1 MVDLQGHHHSCQVW
15 AQIKTAVMELIIPK
29 TLLGYEEVH
38 IRRFPKLQTSHSTQC
53 CQYCQMAL
61 YTHNPIISH
70 KMSCKYMWSA
80 HIIKIVLMIVVLHLK
95 YNLASKSYSCY
106 SSLTIPSG
114 RPPWLENIKTTE
126 RLIRDTYKRNE
137 VLQNAMLDEFI
148 KDTLHA
154 EIVGIV
160 SSTLTVCNFFKS
172 NFLGY

>member
-1 MVDLQGHHHSCQVW
+1 
-15 AQIKTAVMELIIPK
+15 
-29 TLLGYEEVH
+29 
-38 IRRFPKLQTSHSTQC
+38 
-53 CQYCQMAL
+53 
-61 YTHNPIISH
+61 
-70 KMSCKYMWSA
+70 MWSVRSLK
-80 HIIKIVLMIVVLHLK
+80 IIIVVLHLK
-95 YNLASKSYSCY
+95 FNLASKSYSCY

-160 SSTLTVCNFFKS
+160 SSTLTVSDMHFYPSYFGWHNRCIA
-172 NFLGY
+172 

>member
-1 MVDLQGHHHSCQVW
+1 MVDPQGHHHSCQVW

-53 CQYCQMAL
+53 CQYCQMVL

-70 KMSCKYMWSA
+70 KMSCKYMLIV
-80 HIIKIVLMIVVLHLK
+80 HILKIVIIVLLLNH
-95 YNLASKSYSCY
+95 NLLSKSDSSYC
-106 SSLTIPSG
+106 SLTIPSG

-160 SSTLTVCNFFKS
+160 SSTLTVS
-172 NFLGY
+172 

>member
-1 MVDLQGHHHSCQVW
+1 
-15 AQIKTAVMELIIPK
+15 
-29 TLLGYEEVH
+29 
-38 IRRFPKLQTSHSTQC
+38 
-53 CQYCQMAL
+53 
-61 YTHNPIISH
+61 
-70 KMSCKYMWSA
+70 MSCKYMWSA

>member
-1 MVDLQGHHHSCQVW
+1 
-15 AQIKTAVMELIIPK
+15 MECP
-29 TLLGYEEVH
+29 YHQNSV
-38 IRRFPKLQTSHSTQC
+38 
-53 CQYCQMAL
+53 
-61 YTHNPIISH
+61 
-70 KMSCKYMWSA
+70 
-80 HIIKIVLMIVVLHLK
+80 IVVLHLK

-160 SSTLTVCNFFKS
+160 SSTLTVCTMQVYLK
-172 NFLGY
+172 FLGYRYNKIDFTKFFYNILLNLIRRTNQGTKAKQNS

>member
-1 MVDLQGHHHSCQVW
+1 MECPYHQNSVD
-15 AQIKTAVMELIIPK
+15 II
-29 TLLGYEEVH
+29 V
-38 IRRFPKLQTSHSTQC
+38 
-53 CQYCQMAL
+53 A
-61 YTHNPIISH
+61 
-70 KMSCKYMWSA
+70 
-80 HIIKIVLMIVVLHLK
+80 LHLK

-160 SSTLTVCNFFKS
+160 SSTLTVS
-172 NFLGY
+172 NMQVYLKKFLGYNP

>member
-1 MVDLQGHHHSCQVW
+1 
-15 AQIKTAVMELIIPK
+15 MECPYHQNI
-29 TLLGYEEVH
+29 
-38 IRRFPKLQTSHSTQC
+38 
-53 CQYCQMAL
+53 
-61 YTHNPIISH
+61 
-70 KMSCKYMWSA
+70 
-80 HIIKIVLMIVVLHLK
+80 IVVLHLK

-160 SSTLTVCNFFKS
+160 SSTLTVCIVQVYLKILVYRYKIDFTKFCYNILLNLIRRTNQGTKAKQNS
-172 NFLGY
+172 

>member
-1 MVDLQGHHHSCQVW
+1 MVDPQGHLRSCQVW

-38 IRRFPKLQTSHSTQC
+38 IQRFPKLQTSHSTQC

-61 YTHNPIISH
+61 YTHSPIISH
-70 KMSCKYMWSA
+70 KMLCKYMWNVHSL
-80 HIIKIVLMIVVLHLK
+80 KHLK
-95 YNLASKSYSCY
+95 YNLATKSYSYYC
-106 SSLTIPSG
+106 SLTIPSG

-160 SSTLTVCNFFKS
+160 SSTLTVCTMQVYLKN
-172 NFLGY
+172 LGYR